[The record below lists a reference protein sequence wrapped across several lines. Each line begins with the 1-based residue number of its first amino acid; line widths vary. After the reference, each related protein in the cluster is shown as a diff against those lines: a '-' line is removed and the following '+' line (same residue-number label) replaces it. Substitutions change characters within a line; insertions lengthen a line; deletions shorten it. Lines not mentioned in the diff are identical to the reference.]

1 MFPFDNKEVFF
12 MMNKIL
18 KKGLCAILT
27 CIVVSGVWLVN
38 MHENNFVK
46 PVKAESNDSSIYT
59 LKSYVTDM
67 NIKGYIGTNIK
78 NNIKYWQIGAYE
90 DNQGIIRQIDNAQS
104 GVISLGNILGTDY
117 YGVSNYYDISIHERN
132 NQNSLGWTL
141 KSMPNKFDDRDLRF
155 SNDQNAK
162 TNWSGAKELW
172 LKIDASTIPTKTSVR
187 VAFEENAVGR
197 ESYSLINGSVINLYY
212 EDSTKVTST
221 ASGGFVELPAEFKGY
236 IVLPLNS
243 SYYSCYWKEG
253 GNNKLDINNVVQF
266 QLAVKGDQEMVGK
279 TLYMDEFAIVGN
291 VNGEHVPVG
300 SYLSS
305 DTYKAVWNFEGLHNG
320 DGYINSSLPWYGEF
334 VGKLLTGMA
343 YSYRISPDQE
353 LLNSAVEIITDLKT
367 AQGEDGYLGTYM
379 GGSRYS
385 IETSNWDLWNQ
396 YHIIVGL
403 LEWYKLTGEEDYLI
417 IAKDCIDCIYE
428 TFKDRSYVVTGGF
441 ETNRGIS
448 HGYAMMYQITGE
460 KKYLDEAERIIIEDC
475 KGDPSGWYNTAL
487 RGRHFYQS
495 NNNRWEILHM
505 MMTLGILY
513 EETGNEEYYDVMSIL
528 WYDILETDIHNTGGF
543 TTNEGAQGNPYMD
556 GVIETCCTIAWLA
569 FTNEFYKYSQS
580 VEVADEFERSYYN
593 GLMGSL
599 LDNDKYCTY
608 NSPMNGVQ
616 GTCGHYDG
624 RKVYSQQDISFQYH
638 SDSPD
643 MNCCQANFARGLGQL
658 SQWALMSEEND
669 LYLNYYGTSS
679 ITTKV
684 GGVDVTIKQTTQY
697 PANGNVKI
705 EVTGLEKTTKFKLNL
720 RVPTWAYGSTAIVD
734 GKRYVLEEGEYFE
747 INKTWSNGD
756 IIQLDLQTSFHY
768 WAGEKNQSGLTSI
781 YYGPVLLTLDQA
793 YAKGF
798 DQSTQFDAIEIEKV
812 EVQSGTALGCMLTC
826 DVETDSGTVKLIDYA
841 SAGKYNGTSTP
852 STYWTWLNVNNQPEP
867 NHDSISRWK
876 DSKKHKVNFS
886 EEVVLEKTQYYSG
899 EIVKFTIENQSNI
912 EISEISIGEGIQ
924 CSVENGVYSF
934 VMPENDVTILVKYVA
949 NVNQDEEPG
958 GTDKKDD
965 NNYDNKNNKKI
976 IMTISII
983 SSAVLAAG
991 TGVFIFKKRKNKMV

>member
-1 MFPFDNKEVFF
+1 MI
-12 MMNKIL
+12 NKIF
-18 KKGLCAILT
+18 KKGLCAVLT
-27 CIVVSGVWLVN
+27 CIVVGVIWLVN
-38 MHENNFVK
+38 MQENNLIQSVN
-46 PVKAESNDSSIYT
+46 AESNDSSIYT

-90 DNQGIIRQIDNAQS
+90 DNQGIIRQIANAQS
-104 GVISLGNILGTDY
+104 GLISLGNVLGTDY
-117 YGVSNYYDISIHERN
+117 YGVSSYYDISIHERN

-141 KSMPNKFDDRDLRF
+141 KNVPSKFDDRDLRF
-155 SNDQNAK
+155 VNDQNAK

-172 LKIDASTIPTKTSVR
+172 LHVDASTIPTKTSVR
-187 VAFEENAVGR
+187 VAFEENAIGR

-212 EDSTKVTST
+212 DNSTNVTT
-221 ASGGFVELPAEFKGY
+221 IANGGFVELPAEFKGY

-253 GNNKLDINNVVQF
+253 GNSKLDISKVVQF
-266 QLAVKGDQEMVGK
+266 QLAVKGDEEMVGK

-291 VNGEHVPVG
+291 VNGVEVPVG
-300 SYLSS
+300 SYPIS
-305 DTYKAVWNFEGLHNG
+305 DTYKAVWDFEGLHNG

-343 YSYRISPDQE
+343 YSYRISPDVE
-353 LLNSAVEIITDLKT
+353 LKNSAIDIIADLKE

-403 LEWYKLTGEEDYLI
+403 LEWYKLTGEEDYLT

-428 TFKDRSYVVTGGF
+428 TFKDRSYIVTGGF
-441 ETNRGIS
+441 ETNRGIA

-460 KKYLDEAERIIIEDC
+460 QKYLDEAERIIIEDC
-475 KGDPSGWYNTAL
+475 KGDSSGWYNAAL
-487 RGRHFYQS
+487 RGNHFYQS

-513 EETGNEEYYDVMSIL
+513 EETANDEYYDVMSIL
-528 WYDILETDIHNTGGF
+528 WYSILETDIHNTGGF

-569 FTNEFYKYSQS
+569 FTNEFYRYSQL

-608 NSPMNGVQ
+608 NSPMDGVQ

-658 SQWALMSEEND
+658 SQWALMTECDD
-669 LYLNYYGTSS
+669 LYLNYYGNSS

-684 GGVDVTIKQTTQY
+684 DGVDVTIKQTTQY
-697 PANGNVKI
+697 PVNGNIKI
-705 EVTGLEKTTKFKLNL
+705 EVTGLEKPTKFNLNL
-720 RVPTWAYGSTAIVD
+720 RVPTWAHGSTAIVD
-734 GKRYVLEEGEYFE
+734 GKRVVLEAGEYFE
-747 INKTWSNGD
+747 IKKTWSNGD
-756 IIQLDLQTSFHY
+756 IIQLDIKTSFHY
-768 WAGEKNQSGLTSI
+768 WAGERDQSGLTSI
-781 YYGPVLLTLDQA
+781 YYGPVLLTLDQT
-793 YAKGF
+793 YAMGF
-798 DQSTQFDAIEIEKV
+798 NQDVQFDALELENV
-812 EVQSGTALGCMLTC
+812 EVKSGSSIGCLLTC
-826 DVETDSGTVKLIDYA
+826 DVETELGTLKLIDYS
-841 SAGKYNGTSTP
+841 SAGKYNGKSTP
-852 STYWTWLNVNNQPEP
+852 STYWTWLNVSNAPEP
-867 NHDSISRWK
+867 CFDFVARWK
-876 DSKKHKVNFS
+876 NSQKYKVYFN
-886 EEVVLEKTQYYSG
+886 EDVVLEKTQYYPG
-899 EIVKFTIENQSNI
+899 ETVKFTIENQSEQ
-912 EISEISIGEGIQ
+912 EITDISIGEGIQ
-924 CSVENGVYSF
+924 CLIENGVYSF
-934 VMPENDVTILVKYVA
+934 EMPEDDVIILVNHA
-949 NVNQDEEPG
+949 SNDNQG
-958 GTDKKDD
+958 GETETPD
-965 NNYDNKNNKKI
+965 NNDNNNNGNSNKLILTIAI
-976 IMTISII
+976 IGG
-983 SSAVLAAG
+983 AALAAG
-991 TGVFIFKKRKNKMV
+991 TAGFVILKKKKD